1 MSEVTEPIV
10 MCVEHI
16 SKEFP
21 LPAGGRLKACD
32 DISIMIR
39 KGETTAIV
47 GESGSGKS
55 TLART
60 IMGLYTPDAGRVM
73 FRGADI
79 TSLRGE
85 AKRQNYR
92 HIQMV
97 FQDPSTAFN
106 PKMKV
111 KDIICEPLLSF
122 EVIRRR
128 EVADRARELL
138 QLVDL
143 PTEFADRYP
152 HSLSGGQRQRVAIA
166 RALALE
172 PEIIICD
179 EATSALDVS
188 VQDSVIRLLV
198 KLQREKGLTYL
209 FICHD
214 LALVSLFSHQV
225 VVMKQGRVVEQL
237 PGEQLTEAKH
247 PYTQALLRSV
257 FSVHSREV
265 DFSAQS
271 GRSLPRG
278 EQQEV
283 AYV

>member
-1 MSEVTEPIV
+1 MSETAEPV
-10 MCVEHI
+10 LMRVEHI
-16 SKEFP
+16 TKEFP

-32 DISIMIR
+32 DISIAIR

-60 IMGLYTPDAGRVM
+60 IMGLYTPEAGQVL

-92 HIQMV
+92 HIQMI
-97 FQDPSTAFN
+97 FQDPATAFN

-122 EVIRRR
+122 EVIRRQ
-128 EVADRARELL
+128 EVAARARALL
-138 QLVDL
+138 QLVEL
-143 PTEFADRYP
+143 PADFADRYP

-198 KLQREKGLTYL
+198 RLQREKGLTYL

-225 VVMKQGRVVEQL
+225 IVMKQGRVVEQL
-237 PGEQLTEAKH
+237 PGEKLTEAQH

-257 FSVHSREV
+257 FSVHSRDV
-265 DFSAQS
+265 GLSARS
-271 GRSLPRG
+271 GSPLTCG

>member
-1 MSEVTEPIV
+1 MSETIEPV
-10 MCVEHI
+10 LMRVEHI
-16 SKEFP
+16 TKEFP

-60 IMGLYTPDAGRVM
+60 IMGLYSPDAGRVM
-73 FRGADI
+73 FRGEDI

-85 AKRQNYR
+85 ARRQNYR

-97 FQDPSTAFN
+97 FQDPATAFN
-106 PKMKV
+106 PKMKIR
-111 KDIICEPLLSF
+111 DIICEPLLSF

-128 EVADRARELL
+128 EVADRARDLL

-143 PTEFADRYP
+143 PAEFADRYP

-198 KLQREKGLTYL
+198 KLQQEKGLTYL

-237 PGEQLTEAKH
+237 PGERLVEAKH
-247 PYTQALLRSV
+247 PYTQALLQAV
-257 FSVHSREV
+257 FSVHSRAV
-265 DFSAQS
+265 DLVPVSHCS
-271 GRSLPRG
+271 MRHRN
-278 EQQEV
+278 EQEV

>member
-1 MSEVTEPIV
+1 MSESIEPV
-10 MCVEHI
+10 LMRVEHI
-16 SKEFP
+16 TKEFP
-21 LPAGGRLKACD
+21 LPAGRRLKACD

-60 IMGLYTPDAGRVM
+60 IMGLYSPDAGRVM
-73 FRGADI
+73 FRGEDI

-85 AKRQNYR
+85 ARRQNYR

-97 FQDPSTAFN
+97 FQDPATAFN
-106 PKMKV
+106 PKMRIR
-111 KDIICEPLLSF
+111 DIICEPLLSF
-122 EVIRRR
+122 QMIRRR
-128 EVADRARELL
+128 EVADRARDLL

-143 PTEFADRYP
+143 PAEFADRYP

-198 KLQREKGLTYL
+198 KLQQEKGLTYL

-237 PGEQLTEAKH
+237 PGERLVEAKH
-247 PYTQALLRSV
+247 PYTQALLQSV
-257 FSVHSREV
+257 FSVHSRAV
-265 DFSAQS
+265 DLASVS
-271 GRSLPRG
+271 GCPMRHG
-278 EQQEV
+278 NEQEV